1 MDNEIIPKGDINCQ
15 VDLVKAH
22 MKILRR
28 LHPDNSVVLICEAN
42 SRFLSLFF
50 CCAILYAP
58 H

>member
-28 LHPDNSVVLICEAN
+28 IHPENPVVLICEAN
-42 SRFLSLFF
+42 SEF
-50 CCAILYAP
+50 
-58 H
+58 